1 MRTEDAALLLLLAA
15 VLAAMAVWGVRK
27 LPRMNPPAEAKPQWR
42 SEWWRAFP
50 EQPVLLSDEPDT
62 PQPLGTEIAWLAVRC
77 EDPERVI
84 AALDIPGQRANWAT
98 GLAAARQGDGLFVSL
113 SVDGFV
119 LVVFRDTL
127 PEAGDLHLLPSEDW
141 YDDEEWA
148 VRVTAFDE
156 VQSFDISDKEAYYGW
171 EQVISG
177 RLVRRQIR
185 QGYRVYADEGA
196 MTEGELMAARQGIA
210 RRGTGAPFTA
220 EDVMDIAAAWGVDP
234 RFERTYSPSVGWLC
248 RLDGW
253 EED

>member
-27 LPRMNPPAEAKPQWR
+27 LRRMNRQAEAKPQWR
-42 SEWWRAFP
+42 PEWWRAFP

-62 PQPLGTEIAWLAVRC
+62 PQPLGTEIAWLAIRC
-77 EDPERVI
+77 EEPERVI
-84 AALDIPGQRANWAT
+84 AALDMPGQQANWAT
-98 GLAAARQGDGLFVSL
+98 GLAAARQGDGLFVSPL
-113 SVDGFV
+113 VDGFV

-185 QGYRVYADEGA
+185 QGYRVYADEGG
-196 MTEGELMAARQGIA
+196 MTEGEALAARQGIA
-210 RRGTGAPFTA
+210 SRGTGAPFTA
-220 EDVMDIAAAWGVDP
+220 ENVMDIAAAWGVDP
-234 RFERTYSPSVGWLC
+234 RFEKEYPPSVGWLC
-248 RLDGW
+248 RRDG
-253 EED
+253 

>member
-27 LPRMNPPAEAKPQWR
+27 LRRMNRQAEAKPQWR

-62 PQPLGTEIAWLAVRC
+62 PQPLGTEIAWLAIRC
-77 EDPERVI
+77 EEPERVI
-84 AALDIPGQRANWAT
+84 AALDMPGQQANWAT
-98 GLAAARQGDGLFVSL
+98 GLAADRQGDGLFVSPL
-113 SVDGFV
+113 VDGFV

>member
-1 MRTEDAALLLLLAA
+1 MSADAVKVLFWGTILL
-15 VLAAMAVWGVRK
+15 VMAVWGIRK
-27 LPRMNPPAEAKPQWR
+27 LRTLNRQAEAKPQWQP
-42 SEWWRAFP
+42 EWWRAFP

-84 AALDIPGQRANWAT
+84 AALDMPGQRANWAT
-98 GLAAARQGDGLFVSL
+98 GLAAARQGDGLFVSPP
-113 SVDGFV
+113 VDGFV

-185 QGYRVYADEGA
+185 QGYRVYADEGG
-196 MTEGELMAARQGIA
+196 MTEGEALAARQGIA
-210 RRGTGAPFTA
+210 SRGTGAPFTA
-220 EDVMDIAAAWGVDP
+220 ENVMDIAAAWGVDP
-234 RFERTYSPSVGWLC
+234 RFEKEYPPSVGWLC

-253 EED
+253 KED

>member
-1 MRTEDAALLLLLAA
+1 MRTERAVFLLFLAGLLLVLVVGGYQMIVEEKRWAA
-15 VLAAMAVWGVRK
+15 R
-27 LPRMNPPAEAKPQWR
+27 PRPAPKREADT
-42 SEWWRAFP
+42 
-50 EQPVLLSDEPDT
+50 LSSSLIELSTEPDA
-62 PQPLGTEIAWLAVRC
+62 PQPLGAEIAWLAIRC
-77 EDPERVI
+77 EEPERVI
-84 AALDIPGQRANWAT
+84 AALDMPGQQANWAT
-98 GLAAARQGDGLFVSL
+98 GLAAARQGDGLFVSPP
-113 SVDGFV
+113 VDGFV

-185 QGYRVYADEGA
+185 QGYRVCADEGA
-196 MTEGELMAARQGIA
+196 MTEGELLAARAGIA
-210 RRGTGAPFTA
+210 RRRAGAPFTA

>member
-1 MRTEDAALLLLLAA
+1 MRTEDTALLLFLAV

-27 LPRMNPPAEAKPQWR
+27 LRRMNRQAEAKPQWR
-42 SEWWRAFP
+42 PEWWRAFP

-98 GLAAARQGDGLFVSL
+98 GLAAARQGDGLFISPP
-113 SVDGFV
+113 VDGFV
-119 LVVFRDTL
+119 LVVFQDAL

-141 YDDEEWA
+141 HDDEEWA
-148 VRVTAFDE
+148 ARAALFDE
-156 VQSFDISDKEAYYGW
+156 VQSFDVSDRRAYYGW

-177 RLVRRQIR
+177 RLAHRQIR

-196 MTEGELMAARQGIA
+196 MTEGEALAARQGIA
-210 RRGTGAPFTA
+210 SRGTGAPFTA
-220 EDVMDIAAAWGVDP
+220 ENVMDIAAAWGVDP
-234 RFERTYSPSVGWLC
+234 RFEKEYPPSVGWLC
-248 RLDGW
+248 RRDGW
-253 EED
+253 KED

>member
-1 MRTEDAALLLLLAA
+1 MRTEDAALLLFLAV

-27 LPRMNPPAEAKPQWR
+27 LRRMNRQAEAKPQWR
-42 SEWWRAFP
+42 PEWWRAFP

-62 PQPLGTEIAWLAVRC
+62 PQPLGTEIAWLAIRC
-77 EDPERVI
+77 EEPERVI
-84 AALDIPGQRANWAT
+84 AALDMPGQRANWAT

-113 SVDGFV
+113 SVGGFV

-185 QGYRVYADEGA
+185 QGYRVYADEGG
-196 MTEGELMAARQGIA
+196 MTEGEALAARQGIA
-210 RRGTGAPFTA
+210 SRGTGAPFTA
-220 EDVMDIAAAWGVDP
+220 ENVMDIAAAWGVDP
-234 RFERTYSPSVGWLC
+234 RFEKEYPPSVGWLC
-248 RLDGW
+248 RRDG
-253 EED
+253 

>member
-1 MRTEDAALLLLLAA
+1 MRTEDAALLLFLAV

-27 LPRMNPPAEAKPQWR
+27 LRRMNRQAEAKPQWR
-42 SEWWRAFP
+42 PEWWRTFP

-84 AALDIPGQRANWAT
+84 AALDMPGQRANWAT
-98 GLAAARQGDGLFVSL
+98 GLAAARQGDGLFVSPP
-113 SVDGFV
+113 VDGFV

-156 VQSFDISDKEAYYGW
+156 VQSVDISDKEAYYGW

-185 QGYRVYADEGA
+185 QGYRVCADEGA
-196 MTEGELMAARQGIA
+196 MTEGELLAARAGIA
-210 RRGTGAPFTA
+210 RRGAGAPFTA

>member
-27 LPRMNPPAEAKPQWR
+27 LRRMNRQAEAKPQWR

-62 PQPLGTEIAWLAVRC
+62 PQPLGTEIAWLAVCC

-185 QGYRVYADEGA
+185 QGYRVYADEEA
-196 MTEGELMAARQGIA
+196 MMEGELMAARQGIA
-210 RRGTGAPFTA
+210 PPDTGAPFTA